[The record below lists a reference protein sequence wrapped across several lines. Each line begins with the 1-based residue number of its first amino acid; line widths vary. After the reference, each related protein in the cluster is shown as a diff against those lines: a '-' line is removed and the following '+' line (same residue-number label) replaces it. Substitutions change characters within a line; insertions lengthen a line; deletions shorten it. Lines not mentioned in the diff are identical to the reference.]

1 MTAAA
6 ITRASEAEPRELYVR
21 HARKNG
27 RLLMSMTAL
36 AYDDGAC
43 LVDVGL
49 GRGENDESDEH
60 RSYRFVDAQQATAF
74 VTEAVEALIYL
85 GCEIRE

>member
-1 MTAAA
+1 MTASPA
-6 ITRASEAEPRELYVR
+6 TRATEPVPRELYVR

-27 RLLMSMTAL
+27 RGLMSMTAL

-43 LVDVGL
+43 IVDVRL
-49 GRGENDESDEH
+49 GRGENDETDEH
-60 RSYRFVDAQQATAF
+60 RSFRFTDAQQATTF